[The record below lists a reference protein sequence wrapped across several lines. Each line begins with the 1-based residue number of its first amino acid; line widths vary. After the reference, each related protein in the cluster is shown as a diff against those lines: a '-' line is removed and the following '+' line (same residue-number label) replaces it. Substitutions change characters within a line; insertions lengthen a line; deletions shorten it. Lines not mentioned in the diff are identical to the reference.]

1 MCSER
6 TSDSRQE
13 KQVTI
18 LYQVRMNGG
27 GWNNVLIHKE
37 HSYTYEK
44 RPALQVKTAQQIIE
58 EMQAATRHTEKADYT
73 GNHGGAKQCAS

>member
-1 MCSER
+1 M
-6 TSDSRQE
+6 T
-13 KQVTI
+13 

-44 RPALQVKTAQQIIE
+44 RPALQVKTAQKIIE
-58 EMQAATRHTEKADYT
+58 EMQTGTRHTEKADYI
-73 GNHGGAKQCAS
+73 GSHGSASDVLANLLSTLHRLGVI